1 MVNIDKAPIRLG
13 DRLVADGFISTDQLR
28 IALAEQKKTSNKL
41 GDTLVRLGFLNKIN
55 AREQIGDAVGVS
67 SMSIAGIVPDSDA
80 LELISESFARNNLVI
95 PVSFVD
101 NNLNVAISTPD
112 DILLLDKIK
121 RHIKSDMGFSPIL
134 VEVNEITNAID
145 NFYGYELS
153 IDGII
158 NELETG
164 KVDKY
169 SVSDDDGYS
178 QPIVRL
184 VDSVLT
190 DAVKRGA
197 SDIHFEPEEHYIRI
211 RYRID
216 GVLQEIRLLHKSM
229 WSALV
234 VRLKVIS
241 NLDLTDQRKPQDGRM
256 DLMVH
261 GRQIDFRV
269 SSLPSS
275 HGENFVLRILDRE
288 KGIVPLDALGLD
300 EHSYKELKI
309 MMSRPTGILLV
320 TGPTGSGKT
329 TTLYSMLNELNQVGV
344 NIMTLEDPIEYPMSM
359 IRQTAVNEEIGMTF
373 AAGIRA
379 LLRQDPDVILIGEI
393 RDGETAEMALRSAM
407 TGHQVFA
414 TLHTNSAIGAIPR
427 LLDIGVSRTIMSGNI
442 IGIMG
447 QRLTRKLCVNCKQA
461 YTPEEFESELV
472 GFPKDEAF
480 PVLYKAVGCDD
491 CNGNGYKGRLAILET
506 LRFTDELDEL
516 LLEGATQHQ
525 ILNKALEQGYSTML
539 QSALRWVRSGSTTL
553 DEISRVVDL
562 TELV

>member
-1 MVNIDKAPIRLG
+1 
-13 DRLVADGFISTDQLR
+13 
-28 IALAEQKKTSNKL
+28 
-41 GDTLVRLGFLNKIN
+41 
-55 AREQIGDAVGVS
+55 
-67 SMSIAGIVPDSDA
+67 
-80 LELISESFARNNLVI
+80 
-95 PVSFVD
+95 
-101 NNLNVAISTPD
+101 
-112 DILLLDKIK
+112 
-121 RHIKSDMGFSPIL
+121 
-134 VEVNEITNAID
+134 
-145 NFYGYELS
+145 
-153 IDGII
+153 
-158 NELETG
+158 
-164 KVDKY
+164 
-169 SVSDDDGYS
+169 
-178 QPIVRL
+178 
-184 VDSVLT
+184 
-190 DAVKRGA
+190 
-197 SDIHFEPEEHYIRI
+197 
-211 RYRID
+211 
-216 GVLQEIRLLHKSM
+216 
-229 WSALV
+229 
-234 VRLKVIS
+234 
-241 NLDLTDQRKPQDGRM
+241 
-256 DLMVH
+256 
-261 GRQIDFRV
+261 
-269 SSLPSS
+269 
-275 HGENFVLRILDRE
+275 
-288 KGIVPLDALGLD
+288 
-300 EHSYKELKI
+300 
-309 MMSRPTGILLV
+309 LV

-379 LLRQDPDVILIGEI
+379 LLRQDPDIILIGEI
-393 RDGETAEMALRSAM
+393 RDGETAEMALRAAM

>member
-1 MVNIDKAPIRLG
+1 MVGAVRLG
-13 DRLVADGFISTDQLR
+13 DKLVANGFISADQLR
-28 IALAEQKKTSNKL
+28 ISLAEQRKTGKKL
-41 GDTLVRLGFLNKIN
+41 GEILVRLGFLDKIN
-55 AREQIGDAVGVS
+55 AREQVGEFVGVN
-67 SMSIAGIVPDSDA
+67 SMSIVGIVPDSEA
-80 LELISESFARNNLVI
+80 LALISESFARNHLVMPI
-95 PVSFVD
+95 SLVD
-101 NNLNVAISTPD
+101 NYLNVAMSTPD
-112 DILLLDKIK
+112 DILLRDKIK
-121 RHIKSDMGFSPIL
+121 RHMKSEVGFSPVM
-134 VEVNEITNAID
+134 VEASEIIDAID

-164 KVDKY
+164 NVDKY
-169 SVSDDDGYS
+169 SISDSDGYS

-184 VDSVLT
+184 VDSILT
-190 DAVKRGA
+190 DAVKQGA

-216 GVLQEIRLLHKSM
+216 GVLQEIRLLHKSL

-256 DLMVH
+256 DLVVH

-269 SSLPSS
+269 SSLPGS

-288 KGIVPLDALGLD
+288 KGIVPLEDLGLD
-300 EHSYKELKI
+300 EHSYKELKL

-329 TTLYSMLNELNQVGV
+329 TTLYSMLNELNEVGV
-344 NIMTLEDPIEYPMSM
+344 NIMTLEDPIEYPMTM

-379 LLRQDPDVILIGEI
+379 LLRQDPDIILIGEI
-393 RDGETAEMALRSAM
+393 RDGETAEMALRAAM

-461 YTPEEFESELV
+461 YTPEEFERELV
-472 GFPKDEAF
+472 GFTKDSSS
-480 PVLYKAVGCDD
+480 PTLYKAIGCDV
-491 CNGNGYKGRLAILET
+491 CSGSGYKGRLAILET

-516 LLEGATQHQ
+516 LLNGATQRQ
-525 ILNKALEQGYSTML
+525 ILDKALEQGYSTML